1 MACWHTLEISD
12 AVVTALSRQR
22 EDGALRIR
30 ASQDPSVARYFNRP
44 AEDLAA
50 TSLHALHRHVD
61 VADVEVIKPERDRLD
76 RGLGEHAADGLPSG
90 GEQLVCAHRAHIGLR
105 FLPRAIRLAESPCLL
120 PVGGEQ
126 LVPADAAR

>member
-1 MACWHTLEISD
+1 MAWWHAFEVSD
-12 AVVTALSRQR
+12 AVVTAFSRQR

-30 ASQDPSVARYFNRP
+30 ASQDPSVAQHFNRA

-61 VADVEVIKPERDRLD
+61 VADVEVIKPERDRLH
-76 RGLGEHAADGLPSG
+76 RGLGEHAAYRLPSD
-90 GEQLVCAHRAHIGLR
+90 GEELVCAHRADIGLR
-105 FLPRAIRLAESPCLL
+105 FLPAKELAVESKRLL

-126 LVPADAAR
+126 LVPTDEA